1 MRILY
6 VCDGRSP
13 IAMNWISYFVERGD
27 EVHLAS
33 TFKIPPHPEFA
44 SVIYIPVAFSQ
55 LKENQSKIG
64 RENKESI
71 LWKSSLVNLRT
82 AARRIVAPLTIQTA
96 ANKLTSL
103 ISAIEPELV
112 HAMRVPF
119 EGILAGRALDSSS
132 RIPLLISIWGND
144 FTFHANATPWMRKAT
159 RQLLSRTDGLHTD
172 CQRDRKLANSWGFPG
187 DRPAIVIP
195 GNGGVQTELFYPP
208 EDETDL
214 RGRTVINPRG
224 IRAYI
229 RNDTFFKSIPRILGE
244 LPATRFLCPGMSG
257 EQEAENLVDK
267 YNLRPVVEL
276 LPRGTRNEMAALFR
290 KAAVAVSPSI
300 HDGTPNTLLEALAS
314 GCYPVAGDLES
325 IREWIEPGIN
335 GSLIDP
341 GDPDDLAKA
350 VINAISHP
358 DIRLKAARRNISLIA
373 ERAEYQSSM
382 EKATDFYRTLIR

>member
-33 TFKIPPHPEFA
+33 TFKIPPQPELA
-44 SVIYIPVAFSQ
+44 STSFIPVAFSQ
-55 LKENQSKIG
+55 LKGNQPQRNRK
-64 RENKESI
+64 NKKSI

-82 AARRIVAPLTIQTA
+82 AARRIIAPLTIQTA

-112 HAMRVPF
+112 HAMRIPF
-119 EGILAGRALDSSS
+119 EGILAGRALVPPS

-144 FTFHANATPWMRKAT
+144 FTFHANTTPWMRKAT
-159 RQLLSRTDGLHTD
+159 RQLLSRTDGLHID
-172 CQRDRKLANSWGFPG
+172 CQRDRKLAKSWGFPG

-224 IRAYI
+224 FRAYI

-257 EQEAENLVDK
+257 DQEAENLVDK
-267 YNLRPVVEL
+267 YNLRSVVEL

-290 KAAVAVSPSI
+290 RAAVAVSPSI
-300 HDGTPNTLLEALAS
+300 HDGTPNTLLEAMAS

-341 GDPDDLAKA
+341 GDPDDLAQA
-350 VINAISHP
+350 VISALSHP
-358 DIRLKAARRNISLIA
+358 EIRLKAAQRNISLIA
-373 ERAEYQSSM
+373 DRAEYQSSM
-382 EKATDFYRTLIR
+382 EQASDFYRTLVR